1 MSPSLRPALSEARG
15 DVAERGEGRGE
26 GILTIVSDDQV
37 TIRPL
42 DTRAEYEACVALQ
55 RDIWG
60 RDFVDVV
67 PTTILMI
74 SQQVGGVASG
84 AFDAEGRLVGF
95 VFGISGVRDRVT
107 SHWSDMLAVRPEAR
121 GRGLGRRL
129 KLHQSELLLAMG
141 IERAYWT
148 FDPLVARN
156 ARLNLTTLGASPVE
170 YVSNMY
176 GDTGSQLHR
185 GLDTDRFI
193 VEWRLRDVAVERLLA
208 GTPARLP
215 SAAAE
220 GPIVTI
226 ALAGAAAGAPI
237 DDGFPLPDAPWV
249 RVELPSDIERLKEDA
264 PELAHRWQQS
274 LRRAF
279 TTYLNV
285 RHARVAGVHVDTD
298 TGRWFY
304 TVHAMGERS

>member
-1 MSPSLRPALSEARG
+1 MASGFGLQ
-15 DVAERGEGRGE
+15 
-26 GILTIVSDDQV
+26 GILTIVSDNQV

-42 DTRAEYEACVALQ
+42 ETRAEYEACVALQ

-60 RDFVDVV
+60 RDFMDVV
-67 PTTILMI
+67 PATILMV

-84 AFDAEGRLVGF
+84 AFDAGRLVGF

-107 SHWSDMLAVRPEAR
+107 AHWSDMLAVRPEAR

-129 KLHQSELLLAMG
+129 KLHQRERLLAVG
-141 IERAYWT
+141 IERVYWT

-176 GDTGSQLHR
+176 GDTGSRLHR

-193 VEWRLRDVAVERLLA
+193 VEWRLRDPAVERRLA

-215 SAAAE
+215 AAAQE
-220 GPIVTI
+220 GPIVTL
-226 ALAGAAAGAPI
+226 ALAGPAAGAPL
-237 DDGFPLPDAPWV
+237 DNAAPLPDAPWV
-249 RVELPSDIERLKEDA
+249 RVELPPDVAQLKADA
-264 PELAHRWQQS
+264 PDMARRWQQS

-279 TTYLNV
+279 TTYLNA
-285 RHARVAGVHVDTD
+285 RHARVAGVHADPD

-304 TVHAMGERS
+304 TVDTTGGDS

>member
-1 MSPSLRPALSEARG
+1 MSA
-15 DVAERGEGRGE
+15 
-26 GILTIVSDDQV
+26 DQI

-42 DTRAEYEACVALQ
+42 ETRAEYEACVRLQ

-60 RDFVDVV
+60 RDFQDVV
-67 PTTILMI
+67 PATILMV

-84 AFDAEGRLVGF
+84 AFDVDGRLSGF
-95 VFGISGVRDRVT
+95 VFGVSGVRDGVAA
-107 SHWSDMLAVRPEAR
+107 HWSDMLAVRPELR

-129 KLHQSELLLAMG
+129 KLHQRALLLAVG

-176 GDTGSQLHR
+176 GDTGSRLHR
-185 GLDTDRFI
+185 GLDTDRFV
-193 VEWRLRDVAVERLLA
+193 VEWRLRDPAVERLLA
-208 GTPARLP
+208 GEPAHLP
-215 SAAAE
+215 AAAQEGPVVTVAPAGAVSAA
-220 GPIVTI
+220 
-226 ALAGAAAGAPI
+226 
-237 DDGFPLPDAPWV
+237 DDVPLPDAPWV
-249 RVELPSDIERLKEDA
+249 RVELPNDVEQLKADA
-264 PELAHRWQQS
+264 SELAERWQQA

-285 RHARVAGVHVDTD
+285 RHARVAGVYVDTH

-304 TVHAMGERS
+304 TVDTTAGRS

>member
-1 MSPSLRPALSEARG
+1 MSDE
-15 DVAERGEGRGE
+15 
-26 GILTIVSDDQV
+26 QV

-42 DTRAEYEACVALQ
+42 ETRAEYKACVALQ

-60 RDFVDVV
+60 RDFQDLV
-67 PTTILMI
+67 PATILMV

-84 AFDAEGRLVGF
+84 AFDTDGQLLGF
-95 VFGISGVRDRVT
+95 VFGISGVRDGAT
-107 SHWSDMLAVRPEAR
+107 AHWSDMLAVRPEAR

-129 KLHQSELLLAMG
+129 KLHQRALLLAVG
-141 IERAYWT
+141 IERVYWT

-156 ARLNLTTLGASPVE
+156 ARLNLTTLGAFPLE

-193 VEWRLRDVAVERLLA
+193 VEWRLRDPAVERRLA
-208 GTPARLP
+208 GEPVLLP
-215 SAAAE
+215 AAAHE

-226 ALAGAAAGAPI
+226 APTDAGPVAGAVPGDNAA
-237 DDGFPLPDAPWV
+237 PLPDAPWV
-249 RVELPSDIERLKEDA
+249 RVELPPDVAQLKVDA
-264 PELAHRWQQS
+264 PDVARRWQHS

-285 RHARVAGVHVDTD
+285 RHTRVAGVHADTD

-304 TVHAMGERS
+304 LVSTTGDDS

>member
-1 MSPSLRPALSEARG
+1 M
-15 DVAERGEGRGE
+15 
-26 GILTIVSDDQV
+26 SDDQV
-37 TIRPL
+37 IIRPL
-42 DTRAEYEACVALQ
+42 KTRAEYEACVALQ

-67 PTTILMI
+67 PATILTV

-107 SHWSDMLAVRPEAR
+107 AHWSDMLAVRPEAR

-129 KLHQSELLLAMG
+129 KLHQRELLLAVG
-141 IERAYWT
+141 IERVYWT

-176 GDTGSQLHR
+176 GDTGSRLHR

-193 VEWRLRDVAVERLLA
+193 VEWRLRDPAVERLGSLA
-208 GTPARLP
+208 TPAAP
-215 SAAAE
+215 IPAAAQE

-226 ALAGAAAGAPI
+226 ALAGAAAGAPV
-237 DDGFPLPDAPWV
+237 DNAAPLPDAPWV
-249 RVELPSDIERLKEDA
+249 RVELPPDVAQLKADA
-264 PELAHRWQQS
+264 PEHGQTLA
-274 LRRAF
+274 AEF
-279 TTYLNV
+279 
-285 RHARVAGVHVDTD
+285 APGVHDLPQRASRPR
-298 TGRWFY
+298 GRGPCGHRHGALVLHPWS
-304 TVHAMGERS
+304 TTRDDV

>member
-1 MSPSLRPALSEARG
+1 MSA
-15 DVAERGEGRGE
+15 
-26 GILTIVSDDQV
+26 DQI

-42 DTRAEYEACVALQ
+42 ETRAEYEACVGLQ

-60 RDFVDVV
+60 RDFQDVV
-67 PTTILMI
+67 PATILMV

-84 AFDAEGRLVGF
+84 AFDVDGRLSGF
-95 VFGISGVRDRVT
+95 VFGVSGVRDGVAA
-107 SHWSDMLAVRPEAR
+107 HWSDMLAVRPELR

-129 KLHQSELLLAMG
+129 KLHQRALLLAVG
-141 IERAYWT
+141 IERVYWT

-176 GDTGSQLHR
+176 GDTGSRLHR
-185 GLDTDRFI
+185 GLDTDRFV
-193 VEWRLRDVAVERLLA
+193 VEWRLRDPAVERLLA
-208 GTPARLP
+208 GEPAPLP
-215 SAAAE
+215 AAAQE
-220 GPIVTI
+220 GPVVTV
-226 ALAGAAAGAPI
+226 APAGAVLAA
-237 DDGFPLPDAPWV
+237 DDVPLPDAPWV
-249 RVELPSDIERLKEDA
+249 RVELPNDVEQLKA
-264 PELAHRWQQS
+264 NASELAERWQQA

-285 RHARVAGVHVDTD
+285 RHARVAGVYADAQ

-304 TVHAMGERS
+304 TVDTTAGRS

>member
-1 MSPSLRPALSEARG
+1 MASGFGLQ
-15 DVAERGEGRGE
+15 

-42 DTRAEYEACVALQ
+42 ETRAEYEACVALQ

-60 RDFVDVV
+60 LDFMDVV
-67 PTTILMI
+67 PATILMV

-84 AFDAEGRLVGF
+84 AFDAGRLVGF

-107 SHWSDMLAVRPEAR
+107 AHWSDMLAVRPEAR

-129 KLHQSELLLAMG
+129 KLHQRERLLAVG
-141 IERAYWT
+141 IERVYWT

-176 GDTGSQLHR
+176 GDTGSRLHR

-193 VEWRLRDVAVERLLA
+193 VEWRLRDPAVERRLA
-208 GTPARLP
+208 GTPAGLP
-215 SAAAE
+215 AAAQE
-220 GPIVTI
+220 GPIVTL
-226 ALAGAAAGAPI
+226 ALAGPAAGAPL
-237 DDGFPLPDAPWV
+237 DNAAPLPDAPWV
-249 RVELPSDIERLKEDA
+249 RVELPPDVAQLKADA
-264 PELAHRWQQS
+264 PDMARRWQQS

-279 TTYLNV
+279 TTYLNA
-285 RHARVAGVHVDTD
+285 RHARVAGVHADPG

-304 TVHAMGERS
+304 TVDTTRGDS

>member
-1 MSPSLRPALSEARG
+1 MASGFGLQ
-15 DVAERGEGRGE
+15 

-42 DTRAEYEACVALQ
+42 ETRAEYEACVALQ

-60 RDFVDVV
+60 RDFMDVV
-67 PTTILMI
+67 PATILMV

-84 AFDAEGRLVGF
+84 AFDAGRLVGF

-107 SHWSDMLAVRPEAR
+107 AHWSDMLAVRPEAR

-129 KLHQSELLLAMG
+129 KLHQRERLLAVG
-141 IERAYWT
+141 IERVYWT

-176 GDTGSQLHR
+176 GDTGSRLHR

-193 VEWRLRDVAVERLLA
+193 VEWRLRDPAVERRLA

-215 SAAAE
+215 AAAQE
-220 GPIVTI
+220 GPIVTV
-226 ALAGAAAGAPI
+226 ALVGVAPVP
-237 DDGFPLPDAPWV
+237 DDAPLPDAPWV
-249 RVELPSDIERLKEDA
+249 RVELPADVARLKADA
-264 PELAHRWQQS
+264 PDLARRWQQS

-279 TTYLNV
+279 TTYLNA
-285 RHARVAGVHVDTD
+285 RHARVAGVHADPD

-304 TVHAMGERS
+304 TVDTTGGDS

>member
-1 MSPSLRPALSEARG
+1 MALGFRLQ
-15 DVAERGEGRGE
+15 
-26 GILTIVSDDQV
+26 GILTIVSVDQV

-42 DTRAEYEACVALQ
+42 ETRAEYEACVALQ

-60 RDFVDVV
+60 RDFADVV
-67 PTTILMI
+67 PATILMV
-74 SQQVGGVASG
+74 SQRVGGVASG

-95 VFGISGVRDRVT
+95 VFGISGVRDRVMA
-107 SHWSDMLAVRPEAR
+107 HWSDMLAVRPEAR

-129 KLHQSELLLAMG
+129 KLHQRELLLAAG
-141 IERAYWT
+141 IERVYWT
-148 FDPLVARN
+148 FDPLIARN

-176 GDTGSQLHR
+176 GDTGSRLHR

-193 VEWRLRDVAVERLLA
+193 VEWRLRDPAVERLLA
-208 GTPARLP
+208 GTPAHLP
-215 SAAAE
+215 AAAQE

-226 ALAGAAAGAPI
+226 AVSGAAVEATI
-237 DDGFPLPDAPWV
+237 DPLDRDAPLPDAPWV
-249 RVELPSDIERLKEDA
+249 RVELPPDVAQLKVNA
-264 PELAHRWQQS
+264 PDMARRWQQS

-279 TTYLNV
+279 TTYLNAG
-285 RHARVAGVHVDTD
+285 HARVAGVHADTD

-304 TVHAMGERS
+304 AVDTTGSDS